1 MPAAVPIKVTASQ
14 VRCLRRIQGSA
25 RSRRIWSRATGL
37 LMLAQGK
44 SCQEVAKILGICVDT
59 VTDWKRRWAREG
71 LKSLEDKPRS
81 GRPPTVTRKYLR
93 LLEEAVERG
102 PQAYGYLFSVWSS
115 GRLAAHLA
123 RKTDIP
129 LRGKRLRTY
138 LRKLGFVYRRP
149 KHTLKGRQNPQ
160 EVRVAEKHLHALK
173 KGLFAQK
180 PDTSSG
186 SRMKPTS
193 IFTLT

>member
-14 VRCLRRIQGSA
+14 MRCLRRMQASA
-25 RSRRIWSRATGL
+25 RSSRIWSRATGVV
-37 LMLAQGK
+37 MLTQGK
-44 SCQEVAKILGICVDT
+44 GCQEVAKVLGICVDT
-59 VTDWKRRWAREG
+59 VTDWKHRWALEG

-123 RKTDIP
+123 RKTDIS

-138 LRKLGFVYRRP
+138 LGKLGFVYRRP

-160 EVRVAEKHLHALK
+160 EVRAAEKHLHALK
-173 KGLFAQK
+173 KG
-180 PDTSSG
+180 SSG
-186 SRMKPTS
+186 
-193 IFTLT
+193 FGVGL